1 MELNL
6 ENKVALVTGGS
17 SGIGRV
23 ICRSFA
29 QEGVKVVVFARNE
42 ERGNKVKDECKQI
55 GVDSIFIKADVSN
68 QEMVEEGVSQVLNS
82 EQFGRIDILVNNAA
96 PVAVSP
102 GKHVQPFL
110 EQPPENS
117 KMLIDVILYGAINCT
132 RAVLSSMIEQ
142 KSGRIIYIDSDAG
155 RIGDGYQAVYAAAKA
170 GVVGFMKSIAQGMGQ
185 YNILA
190 NVVSPALTLTEED
203 LPMLTQNYG
212 WGTEEGRAK
221 ITKAYPL
228 RKLGTAEDVANMVV
242 FLCSDRAADVTGQ
255 VIGVDGGFCMPSP

>member
-6 ENKVALVTGGS
+6 KNKVAVVTGGS
-17 SGIGRV
+17 SGIGKV

-29 QEGVKVVVFARNE
+29 QEGVKVVIFARNE
-42 ERGNKVKDECKQI
+42 EKGNKVKDECKQI
-55 GVDSIFIKADVSN
+55 GVDSIFIKADVSS

-96 PVAVSP
+96 PFASK
-102 GKHVQPFL
+102 GEYVQPFL
-110 EQPPENS
+110 EQPPEIS
-117 KMLIDVILYGAINCT
+117 KVFIDVVLYGSINCT

-142 KSGRIIYIDSDAG
+142 KNGRIIYIGSDAG

-170 GVVGFMKSIAQGMGQ
+170 GVVGFMKSIAQGMGR

-190 NVVSPALTLTEED
+190 NVVSPGLTLTEENW
-203 LPMLTQNYG
+203 PMLTKNYG

-221 ITKAYPL
+221 LTKAYPL
-228 RKLGTAEDVANMVV
+228 RKLGRAEDVANMVV
-242 FLCSDRAADVTGQ
+242 FLCSDRAADITGQ